1 MHRVQALVW
10 TQQSA
15 WQELK
20 QLFSNETNIPWQLM
34 MENTEP
40 NWGNAALC
48 NVEIYL
54 QAVRAPLRKHN
65 FVVNVWKITTSPG
78 FKDEL
83 SHTVSSQ
90 YLQGKWCFENYSIIV
105 FVCFFEIIDKKKN
118 LVQLKN
124 LRSRPHYLNQK
135 RKKENKDYAI
145 FFVCLT
151 GLFVLPVLRVHSWD
165 WCDKSCLREKQKL
178 KAGTGRTH
186 NGSTDIIRAQYVWA
200 QYKAAGTYR
209 GMETLRDSTANIK
222 KWS

>member
-105 FVCFFEIIDKKKN
+105 FVCFFEIIDKKRN

-145 FFVCLT
+145 FFSLSHWTVCVACLTCALVRLMWQVVLEGKAEAKGRNRAHSQRLYRYNKSPVCLST
-151 GLFVLPVLRVHSWD
+151 V
-165 WCDKSCLREKQKL
+165 Q
-178 KAGTGRTH
+178 
-186 NGSTDIIRAQYVWA
+186 GSRN
-200 QYKAAGTYR
+200 
-209 GMETLRDSTANIK
+209 L
-222 KWS
+222 